1 MVSDE
6 GSLSD
11 SRSAEKHSVI
21 VTYWKSF
28 EAHERSHADQAFKDK
43 FAALAKL
50 CVESKEL
57 GYDML
62 WQGGAG
68 IGQLRPLLHQL
79 LQLIHP
85 LQRFLRT
92 HLIRLQIAHT
102 AGVDIEMLY
111 TDSLDRILQRVS

>member
-1 MVSDE
+1 MDPGCGPAVGAGQGARPAE

-11 SRSAEKHSVI
+11 SRSAEKHIAI

-28 EAHERSHADQAFKDK
+28 DEHERSHADKAFKDK

-62 WQGGAG
+62 WQGA
-68 IGQLRPLLHQL
+68 L
-79 LQLIHP
+79 
-85 LQRFLRT
+85 
-92 HLIRLQIAHT
+92 
-102 AGVDIEMLY
+102 E
-111 TDSLDRILQRVS
+111 